1 MRFNFTFIAFLG
13 IIFLALPQD
22 AQAQD
27 PRLSQFYAAPLEVN
41 PAMIGVFDGRYR
53 IVANY
58 RELYSSILANHPF
71 RTMAASFDMRSR
83 VQKGDFA
90 GFGFSVMHDEAGV
103 AQFQR
108 VKANVGGSYM
118 KQLGGSR
125 YATYDQYLI
134 AGAQLG
140 MGQHGLNWQRL
151 WFSQQFNTAG
161 GFIDFDSDPGESFD
175 RLSTDLYLD
184 FNAGLLWY
192 VVMDKNASF
201 YLGGALHHLNQP
213 NVSLLEDGRE
223 SLHTRW
229 TAQVGGELP
238 FSQQLSLLPAVLVM
252 GQHTHLSTTA
262 GANFR
267 YNNRDWKEVAIRA
280 GGWVHLSN
288 RLDQG
293 IAMDAVIFTTVL
305 EMERLS
311 IGISYDVTT
320 SLLAAANNSRGA
332 FELSLVYV
340 QPAKW
345 RTNVSCPK
353 F

>member
-1 MRFNFTFIAFLG
+1 
-13 IIFLALPQD
+13 
-22 AQAQD
+22 
-27 PRLSQFYAAPLEVN
+27 
-41 PAMIGVFDGRYR
+41 
-53 IVANY
+53 
-58 RELYSSILANHPF
+58 
-71 RTMAASFDMRSR
+71 
-83 VQKGDFA
+83 
-90 GFGFSVMHDEAGV
+90 
-103 AQFQR
+103 
-108 VKANVGGSYM
+108 
-118 KQLGGSR
+118 
-125 YATYDQYLI
+125 
-134 AGAQLG
+134 
-140 MGQHGLNWQRL
+140 
-151 WFSQQFNTAG
+151 
-161 GFIDFDSDPGESFD
+161 
-175 RLSTDLYLD
+175 
-184 FNAGLLWY
+184 
-192 VVMDKNASF
+192 
-201 YLGGALHHLNQP
+201 
-213 NVSLLEDGRE
+213 
-223 SLHTRW
+223 
-229 TAQVGGELP
+229 VGGELP